1 MPRIGLQGLACN
13 RAIILLLRYAWLVL
27 VSMALTISVLLSVSI
42 FHNQDLP
49 HSRFMDFTV
58 FWTAARF
65 DGAVY
70 DVHALTA
77 AQLDRLPLHWT
88 LRPFPYPPSTL
99 LLIKPLALLPYG
111 PALLLWTAAGIAA
124 FAAGALTLGRRA
136 LAAFAMLP
144 VGLAML
150 AGQMSLFIGGA
161 ISGSVGLLRRN
172 EVAAGLLFGLAAAAK
187 PQSVLLVPVALLAG
201 GHWKSLAASA
211 VALVLIALSSLCL
224 GAHLWLDWIH
234 AMPQFVEQTSKSP
247 YRELNIAL
255 GPTYAP
261 VGIVLVAVTFWRV
274 QSASVRLLAL
284 SVGQFL
290 CVPYML
296 IYDLTAACPALAAL
310 LLAPLAKLLSAE
322 RAVRDP
328 PQLAPCAP
336 AQ

>member
-1 MPRIGLQGLACN
+1 MPRIGLQGFACN
-13 RAIILLLRYAWLVL
+13 RALILLFRYAWLVL
-27 VSMALTISVLLSVSI
+27 VSMALTISVLLSVAI
-42 FHNQDLP
+42 FQNQDLP

-70 DVHALTA
+70 DAHALTA
-77 AQLDRLPLHWT
+77 AQLDRLPPHWT

-99 LLIKPLALLPYG
+99 LLIKPLALLPYEA
-111 PALLLWTAAGIAA
+111 ALLLWTAGGIAV
-124 FAAGALTLGRRA
+124 FAAGAVTLGRRA
-136 LAAFAMLP
+136 LAALAMLP

-161 ISGSVGLLRRN
+161 ISGAVGLLRSN
-172 EVAAGLLFGLAAAAK
+172 EVVAGLLFGLAAAVK

-201 GHWKSLAASA
+201 RHWRALAASA
-211 VALVLIALSSLCL
+211 IALALIALVSLSL

-234 AMPQFVEQTSKSP
+234 AMPQFVEQTSKPP
-247 YRELNIAL
+247 YRELNIAF

-261 VGIVLVAVTFWRV
+261 VGIALVAITFWRI

-310 LLAPLAKLLSAE
+310 LLAPLAKLRSAE
-322 RAVRDP
+322 RAVREP
-328 PQLAPCAP
+328 PPLAPCAP